1 MIVIENIKP
10 GTEFSFYIHHHY
22 IPSNMKKI
30 ILSITC
36 FLLAYAAGAQNVI
49 VNDDNAEARQLSG
62 SFNSIKVSGGIDLYI
77 SQSETEAIAVSATE
91 QKYRDEIKTVIEN
104 GVLRIYY
111 DAKMSWTKGNKKLKA
126 YISFK
131 NLERLEASGASDVH
145 VAGTIAVPALSLDMS
160 GASDFKGA
168 VNVHTLA
175 LELSGAS
182 DAKISGTAADVTIQ
196 SSGASD
202 VKGYDLVTE
211 NCTAKATGAS
221 DINITVNKE
230 LNVHASGA
238 SDVFYKGN
246 CVIRDMHSSGASTVA
261 RRG

>member
-1 MIVIENIKP
+1 
-10 GTEFSFYIHHHY
+10 
-22 IPSNMKKI
+22 MKNFL
-30 ILSITC
+30 LSIT
-36 FLLAYAAGAQNVI
+36 FIVAVFSSNAQQTL
-49 VNDDNAEARQLSG
+49 VNDANAEKRDISG
-62 SFNSIKVSGGIDLYI
+62 SFSAVKVSGGVDLYL
-77 SQSETEAIAVSATE
+77 SQSSTEALAVSATE
-91 QKYRDEIKTVIEN
+91 QEYRDNIKTVIEN
-104 GVLRIYY
+104 GTLRIYY
-111 DAKMSWTKGNKKLKA
+111 DSNKGWNKSNKKLKV

-131 NLERLEASGASDVH
+131 NLERLEASGASDVQ
-145 VAGTIAVPALSLDMS
+145 VAGAISGSSLSIDMS

-168 VNVHTLA
+168 VNVTTLTMD
-175 LELSGAS
+175 LSGAS
-182 DAKISGTAADVTIQ
+182 DAKISGTAANVTIE

-246 CVIRDMHSSGASTVA
+246 CVIRDLHSSGASTVA
-261 RRG
+261 KRG